1 MTAGPGNASRGPPFV
16 RPGPVSCAHR
26 ARLRSVADGD
36 LGLLTNVLVGLAIVV
51 GLVGV
56 VVPVLPGL
64 ILVLAAIAVWTLER
78 QDALAWT
85 VLGLA
90 AAFFGAGQVA
100 KYLVPGRQLKSAGVP
115 GRTMMAGALLG
126 IVGFFVVPVVGL
138 PLGFVLGIFLAER
151 ARLGSSALARPSTAH
166 ALRAAGWSILI
177 ELGSGLLMA
186 GTWLAGVVVG

>member
-1 MTAGPGNASRGPPFV
+1 V
-16 RPGPVSCAHR
+16 
-26 ARLRSVADGD
+26 DGD
-36 LGLLTNVLVGLAIVV
+36 LGLLRDLLVGLAILV

-64 ILVLAAIAVWTLER
+64 IRVLAAIAVWTLER

-90 AAFFGAGQVA
+90 AAFFAAGQVA
-100 KYLVPGRQLKSAGVP
+100 KYLVPGRRLKEAGVP
-115 GRTMMAGALLG
+115 GRTMFAGVFLG

-151 ARLGSSALARPSTAH
+151 MRLGSSALARPSTTH
-166 ALRAAGWSILI
+166 ALRAAGWSVLI
-177 ELGSGLLMA
+177 ELATGLLMA
-186 GTWLAGVVVG
+186 GTWLVGVVLG